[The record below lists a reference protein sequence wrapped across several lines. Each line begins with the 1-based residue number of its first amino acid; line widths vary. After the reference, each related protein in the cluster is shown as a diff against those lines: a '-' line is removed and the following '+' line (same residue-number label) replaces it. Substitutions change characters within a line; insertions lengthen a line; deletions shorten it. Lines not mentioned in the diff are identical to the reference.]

1 MAIPVLNHMDFQQAS
16 EIRNVLL
23 HITGSGSVSG
33 NVAGQII
40 YDSGSVKFNNGSGW
54 VTLSASSGTMS
65 NFIISDGST
74 TQTIADGNTITFT
87 PGEGIDLSVAA
98 TDTVNISAE
107 TATATNLG
115 VAKFSTDNFAV
126 SNGNVTIKDGGV
138 ALAEMADIAD
148 DRVLGNVSGGA
159 AAPSALTAAN
169 IRTLINV
176 ADGAQA
182 NVGTNLSQTTAAGQ
196 LTIASSTG
204 DDIVVAE
211 ATTSI
216 AGLMSTT
223 HHDKLDGIAAG
234 AQVNV
239 SGDSGNAAIYDN
251 SGTPAFKSGITKAEV
266 HTLLNI
272 EDGATADQ
280 TAAEIRTLVGTGN
293 GNFVP
298 SAGSSGTFLAH
309 DGVYRTPTYINNTDI
324 DVNVANL
331 TARLPQITESVTIG
345 DATDVVVTTSG
356 NLVVTGDLTVSGDT
370 ITANVGTLD
379 VEDKNITLNKSAGDS
394 SSTADGAGITIQ
406 DAVDASNDASMSWN
420 AAGDKFVFSHPVD
433 VTGILTATGTSVF
446 ANLDISGDVDVDG
459 TLEADAITV
468 NGSTLQVVVEDHV
481 GAMLDGTETF
491 ISVSYDATDNN
502 LDFVVPVK
510 DEDNMASN
518 AADHLATQQSIKA
531 YVDGQDYKSAA
542 SAAEVQTGSNT
553 AKFVTP
559 DTLAAKSVHSTIDIS
574 DSDFVS
580 NLYAEIEHGLGTEDV
595 IVQLF
600 DSSTKETVL
609 AEVARTDK
617 AGSASTSKI
626 KILFSSAPSND
637 IEVMVTS
644 IKGSTA
650 KTAVYA

>member
-65 NFIISDGST
+65 NFIISDGTT
-74 TQTIADGNTITFT
+74 TQTIADGNTITFA

-107 TATATNLG
+107 KATSSNKG
-115 VAKFSTDNFAV
+115 VASFSSDNFTV
-126 SNGNVTIKDGGV
+126 SDGAVTIKDGGV
-138 ALAEMADIAD
+138 ALAEMANIAD
-148 DRVLGNVSGGA
+148 DRILGNVSGGA

-176 ADGAQA
+176 ADGAQV
-182 NVGTNLSQTTAAGQ
+182 NVGTNLSQTTAASQ
-196 LTIASSTG
+196 LTIESSTG
-204 DDIVVAE
+204 DNIVVAE
-211 ATTSI
+211 ASGTI
-216 AGLMSTT
+216 AGVMSTA
-223 HHDKLDGIAAG
+223 HHDKLDGIAAS
-234 AQVNV
+234 ATAT
-239 SGDSGNAAIYDN
+239 AAPAIENN
-251 SGTPAFKSGITKAEV
+251 SGTPAFATGITKAEV
-266 HTLLNI
+266 HTLLNVS
-272 EDGATADQ
+272 DGAGNTGASM
-280 TAAEIRTLVGTGN
+280 TEGTLRTKLAA
-293 GNFVP
+293 
-298 SAGSSGTFLAH
+298 
-309 DGVYRTPTYINNTDI
+309 
-324 DVNVANL
+324 
-331 TARLPQITESVTIG
+331 ITEAVTIG

-370 ITANVGTLD
+370 VTANVGTLD
-379 VEDKNITLNKSAGDS
+379 VEDKNITLNKASGDS

-406 DAVDASNDASMSWN
+406 DAVDASNDASMTWN
-420 AAGDKFVFSHPVD
+420 ASGDKFVFSHPVD

-446 ANLDISGDVDVDG
+446 TNLDISGDVDVDG

-491 ISVSYDATDNN
+491 IDVSYDATNNN

-518 AADHLATQQSIKA
+518 ADDHLATQQSIKA
-531 YVDGQDYKSAA
+531 YVDGQDYKTAA
-542 SAAEVQTGSNT
+542 SKTEVQAGSNT
-553 AKFVTP
+553 TKFITP
-559 DTLAAKSVHSTIDIS
+559 DTLGAKSVHSTIDVS
-574 DSDFVS
+574 DTDFTS
-580 NLYAEIEHGLGTEDV
+580 NLYAEIEHDLGTEDV

-600 DSSTKETVL
+600 NSSTKETVL

-626 KILFSSAPSND
+626 KIIFSSAPSND
-637 IEVMVTS
+637 IEVMITS
-644 IKGSTA
+644 IKGSTV

>member
-65 NFIISDGST
+65 NFIISDGTT
-74 TQTIADGNTITFT
+74 TQTVADGNTITFT

-107 TATATNLG
+107 DATSSNKGIAS
-115 VAKFSTDNFAV
+115 FSTDNFSV
-126 SNGNVTIKDGGV
+126 SSGAVTIKDGGV
-138 ALAEMADIAD
+138 ALAEMANLANN
-148 DRVLGNVSGGA
+148 RVLGNVSGSA

-169 IRTLINV
+169 IRSLINV
-176 ADGAQA
+176 ADGAQV
-182 NVGTNLSQTTAAGQ
+182 NVGTNLSQTTAAAQ
-196 LTIASSTG
+196 LTIESSTG
-204 DDIVVAE
+204 DDIIVAE
-211 ATTSI
+211 ASSSI

-223 HHDKLDGIAAG
+223 HHDKLDGISASATATAAP
-234 AQVNV
+234 
-239 SGDSGNAAIYDN
+239 AIEN
-251 SGTPAFKSGITKAEV
+251 SSGTPAFATGITKAEV
-266 HTLLNI
+266 QTLLNI
-272 EDGATADQ
+272 SDGAGNTGASM
-280 TAAEIRTLVGTGN
+280 TEGTLRTKLAA
-293 GNFVP
+293 
-298 SAGSSGTFLAH
+298 
-309 DGVYRTPTYINNTDI
+309 
-324 DVNVANL
+324 
-331 TARLPQITESVTIG
+331 ITEAVTIG

-370 ITANVGTLD
+370 VTANVGTLD

-406 DAVDASNDASMSWN
+406 DAVDASTDASMAWN

-468 NGSTLQVVVEDHV
+468 NGSTLQVVVEDTV

-491 ISVSYDATDNN
+491 IDVSYDATDNN

-518 AADHLATQQSIKA
+518 SATHLATQQSIKA

-542 SAAEVQTGSNT
+542 SAAEVQTGTNAT
-553 AKFVTP
+553 KFVTP
-559 DTLAAKSVHSTIDIS
+559 DTLAAKSVHSTIDVS
-574 DSDFVS
+574 NSDFTS

-600 DSSTKETVL
+600 DSSSKETVL

-626 KILFSSAPSND
+626 KIIFSSAPDND
-637 IEVMVTS
+637 IEVMITS

>member
-23 HITGSGSVSG
+23 HITGAGSVSG

-65 NFIISDGST
+65 NFIISDGTT

-107 TATATNLG
+107 DATSSNKG
-115 VAKFSTDNFAV
+115 VASFSTDNFSV
-126 SNGNVTIKDGGV
+126 SSGAVTIKDGGV
-138 ALAEMADIAD
+138 ALAEMANIAD
-148 DRVLGNVSGGA
+148 DRVLGNVSGSA

-176 ADGAQA
+176 ADGAQV
-182 NVGTNLSQTTAAGQ
+182 NVGTNLSQTTAAAQ

-204 DDIVVAE
+204 DNIIVAE
-211 ATTSI
+211 ASSTI

-223 HHDKLDGIAAG
+223 HHDKLDGIEA
-234 AQVNV
+234 N
-239 SGDSGNAAIYDN
+239 
-251 SGTPAFKSGITKAEV
+251 
-266 HTLLNI
+266 
-272 EDGATADQ
+272 ATADQ
-280 TAAEIRTLVGTGN
+280 TASEIKTLVGEGN
-293 GNFVP
+293 GKFVP
-298 SAGSSGTFLAH
+298 AAGSSGEFLKH
-309 DGVYRTPTYINNTDI
+309 DGTFGTPSYTNNTDI
-324 DVNVANL
+324 NVNVANL

-370 ITANVGTLD
+370 VTANVGTLD
-379 VEDKNITLNKSAGDS
+379 VEDKNITLNKASGDS
-394 SSTADGAGITIQ
+394 SSTADGAGLTIQ
-406 DAVDASNDASMSWN
+406 DAVDASTDASILWN
-420 AAGDKFVFSHPVD
+420 ASGDKFVFSHPVD

-491 ISVSYDATDNN
+491 IDVSYDATNNN

-510 DEDNMASN
+510 DEDNMAS
-518 AADHLATQQSIKA
+518 DSAT
-531 YVDGQDYKSAA
+531 
-542 SAAEVQTGSNT
+542 
-553 AKFVTP
+553 F
-559 DTLAAKSVHSTIDIS
+559 
-574 DSDFVS
+574 
-580 NLYAEIEHGLGTEDV
+580 
-595 IVQLF
+595 
-600 DSSTKETVL
+600 
-609 AEVARTDK
+609 
-617 AGSASTSKI
+617 
-626 KILFSSAPSND
+626 
-637 IEVMVTS
+637 
-644 IKGSTA
+644 
-650 KTAVYA
+650 

>member
-23 HITGSGSVSG
+23 HITGAGSVSG

-65 NFIISDGST
+65 NFIISDGTT

-107 TATATNLG
+107 DATSSNKG
-115 VAKFSTDNFAV
+115 VASFSTDNFSV
-126 SNGNVTIKDGGV
+126 SSGAVTIKDGGV
-138 ALAEMADIAD
+138 ALAEMANIAD
-148 DRVLGNVSGGA
+148 DRVLGNVSGSA

-176 ADGAQA
+176 ADGAQV
-182 NVGTNLSQTTAAGQ
+182 NVGTNLSQTTAAAQ

-204 DDIVVAE
+204 DNIIVAE
-211 ATTSI
+211 ASSTI

-223 HHDKLDGIAAG
+223 HHDKLDGIEA
-234 AQVNV
+234 N
-239 SGDSGNAAIYDN
+239 
-251 SGTPAFKSGITKAEV
+251 
-266 HTLLNI
+266 
-272 EDGATADQ
+272 ATADQ
-280 TAAEIRTLVGTGN
+280 TASEIKTLVGEGN
-293 GNFVP
+293 GKFVP
-298 SAGSSGTFLAH
+298 AAGSSGEFLKH
-309 DGVYRTPTYINNTDI
+309 DGTFGTPSYTNNTDI
-324 DVNVANL
+324 NVNVANL

-370 ITANVGTLD
+370 VTANVGTLD
-379 VEDKNITLNKSAGDS
+379 VEDKNITLNKASGDS
-394 SSTADGAGITIQ
+394 SSTADGAGLTIQ
-406 DAVDASNDASMSWN
+406 DAVDASTDASILWN
-420 AAGDKFVFSHPVD
+420 ASGDKFVFSHPVD

-491 ISVSYDATDNN
+491 IDVSYDATNNN

-510 DEDNMASN
+510 DEDNMASDS
-518 AADHLATQQSIKA
+518 ATFLATQQSIKA
-531 YVDGQDYKSAA
+531 YVDGQDYKTAA
-542 SAAEVQTGSNT
+542 SKTEVQTGSNT
-553 AKFVTP
+553 TKFVTP
-559 DTLAAKSVHSTIDIS
+559 DTLGAKSVHSTIDVS
-574 DSDFVS
+574 NSDFVS
-580 NLYAEIEHGLGTEDV
+580 NLYAEVEHGLGTEDV

-600 DSSTKETVL
+600 DSSSKETVL

-626 KILFSSAPSND
+626 KIVFSSAPSSD
-637 IEVMVTS
+637 IEVMITS
-644 IKGSTA
+644 IKGSTV

>member
-23 HITGSGSVSG
+23 HITGAGSVSG

-65 NFIISDGST
+65 NFIISDGTT

-107 TATATNLG
+107 DATSSNKGIAS
-115 VAKFSTDNFAV
+115 FSTDNFSV
-126 SNGNVTIKDGGV
+126 SSGVVTIKDAGV
-138 ALAEMADIAD
+138 ALAEMANLANN
-148 DRVLGNVSGGA
+148 RVLGNVSGSA

-169 IRTLINV
+169 IRSLINV
-176 ADGAQA
+176 ADGAQV
-182 NVGTNLSQTTAAGQ
+182 NVGTNLSQTTAAAQ

-204 DDIVVAE
+204 DDIIVAE
-211 ATTSI
+211 ASGTI

-223 HHDKLDGIAAG
+223 HHDKLDGISASATATAAP
-234 AQVNV
+234 
-239 SGDSGNAAIYDN
+239 AIEN
-251 SGTPAFKSGITKAEV
+251 SSGTPAFATGITKAEV
-266 HTLLNI
+266 QTLLNVG
-272 EDGATADQ
+272 DGAGNTGASM
-280 TAAEIRTLVGTGN
+280 TEGTLRTKLAA
-293 GNFVP
+293 
-298 SAGSSGTFLAH
+298 
-309 DGVYRTPTYINNTDI
+309 
-324 DVNVANL
+324 
-331 TARLPQITESVTIG
+331 ITEAVTIG

-370 ITANVGTLD
+370 VTANVGTLD
-379 VEDKNITLNKSAGDS
+379 VEDKNITLNKSASDS

-406 DAVDASNDASMSWN
+406 DAVDASNDASMTWN

-491 ISVSYDATDNN
+491 IDVSYDATDNN

-518 AADHLATQQSIKA
+518 SATFLATQQSIKA

-542 SAAEVQTGSNT
+542 SAAEVQTGTNT

-559 DTLAAKSVHSTIDIS
+559 DTLAAKSVHSTIDVS
-574 DSDFVS
+574 NSDFTS

-600 DSSTKETVL
+600 DSSSKETVL
-609 AEVARTDK
+609 AEVARKDK
-617 AGSASTSKI
+617 AGNASTSKI
-626 KILFSSAPSND
+626 KIIFSSAPDND
-637 IEVMVTS
+637 IEVMITS

>member
-65 NFIISDGST
+65 NFIISDGTT
-74 TQTIADGNTITFT
+74 TQTIADGNTITFA
-87 PGEGIDLSVAA
+87 PGEGIDLTVAA

-107 TATATNLG
+107 KATSSNKG
-115 VAKFSTDNFAV
+115 VASFSSDNFTV
-126 SNGNVTIKDGGV
+126 SDGAVTIKDGGV
-138 ALAEMADIAD
+138 ALAEMANIAD
-148 DRVLGNVSGGA
+148 DRILGNVSGGA

-176 ADGAQA
+176 ADGAQV
-182 NVGTNLSQTTAAGQ
+182 NVGTNLSQTTAASQ
-196 LTIASSTG
+196 LTIESSTG
-204 DDIVVAE
+204 DNIVVAE
-211 ATTSI
+211 ASGTI
-216 AGLMSTT
+216 AGVMSTA
-223 HHDKLDGIAAG
+223 HHDKLDGIAAS
-234 AQVNV
+234 ATAT
-239 SGDSGNAAIYDN
+239 AAPAIEN
-251 SGTPAFKSGITKAEV
+251 SSGTPAFATGITKAEV
-266 HTLLNI
+266 QTLLNVS
-272 EDGATADQ
+272 DGAGNTGASM
-280 TAAEIRTLVGTGN
+280 TEGTLRTKLAA
-293 GNFVP
+293 
-298 SAGSSGTFLAH
+298 
-309 DGVYRTPTYINNTDI
+309 
-324 DVNVANL
+324 
-331 TARLPQITESVTIG
+331 ITEAVTIG

-370 ITANVGTLD
+370 VTANVGTLD
-379 VEDKNITLNKSAGDS
+379 VEDKNITLNTSSGDS

-406 DAVDASNDASMSWN
+406 DAVDASNDASILWN

-446 ANLDISGDVDVDG
+446 ANLDISGDVDIDG

-491 ISVSYDATDNN
+491 IDVSYDATNNN

-542 SAAEVQTGSNT
+542 SAAEVQAGTNT
-553 AKFVTP
+553 TKFVTP
-559 DTLAAKSVHSTIDIS
+559 DTLAAKSVHSTIDVS
-574 DSDFVS
+574 NSNFAS

-609 AEVARTDK
+609 AEIARTDK

-626 KILFSSAPSND
+626 KIIFSSAPDND
-637 IEVMVTS
+637 IEVMITS
-644 IKGSTA
+644 IKGSTV

>member
-23 HITGSGSVSG
+23 HITGAGSVSG

-65 NFIISDGST
+65 NFIISDGTT

-107 TATATNLG
+107 DATSSNKGIAS
-115 VAKFSTDNFAV
+115 FSTDNFSV
-126 SNGNVTIKDGGV
+126 SSGVVTIKDAGV
-138 ALAEMADIAD
+138 ALAEMANLANN
-148 DRVLGNVSGGA
+148 RVLGNVSGSA

-169 IRTLINV
+169 IRSLINV
-176 ADGAQA
+176 ADGAQV
-182 NVGTNLSQTTAAGQ
+182 NVGTNLSQTTAAAQ

-204 DDIVVAE
+204 DDIIVAE
-211 ATTSI
+211 ASGTI

-223 HHDKLDGIAAG
+223 HHDKLDGISASATATAAP
-234 AQVNV
+234 
-239 SGDSGNAAIYDN
+239 AIEN
-251 SGTPAFKSGITKAEV
+251 SSGTPAFATGITKAEV
-266 HTLLNI
+266 QTLLNVG
-272 EDGATADQ
+272 DGAGNTGASM
-280 TAAEIRTLVGTGN
+280 TEGTLRTKLAA
-293 GNFVP
+293 
-298 SAGSSGTFLAH
+298 
-309 DGVYRTPTYINNTDI
+309 
-324 DVNVANL
+324 
-331 TARLPQITESVTIG
+331 ITEAVTIG

-370 ITANVGTLD
+370 VTANVGTLD
-379 VEDKNITLNKSAGDS
+379 VEDKNITLNKSASDS

-406 DAVDASNDASMSWN
+406 DAVDASNDASMTWN

-481 GAMLDGTETF
+481 GAMLEGTETF
-491 ISVSYDATDNN
+491 IDVSYDATDNN

-518 AADHLATQQSIKA
+518 SATFLATQQSIKA

-542 SAAEVQTGSNT
+542 SAAEVQTGTNT

-559 DTLAAKSVHSTIDIS
+559 DTLASKSVHSTIDVS
-574 DSDFVS
+574 NSDFVS

-600 DSSTKETVL
+600 DSSSKETVL
-609 AEVARTDK
+609 AEVARKDK
-617 AGSASTSKI
+617 AGNASTSKI
-626 KILFSSAPSND
+626 KIIFSSAPDND
-637 IEVMVTS
+637 IEVMITS

>member
-65 NFIISDGST
+65 NFIISDGTT

-107 TATATNLG
+107 DATSSNKGIAS
-115 VAKFSTDNFAV
+115 FSTDNFSV
-126 SNGNVTIKDGGV
+126 SSGAVTIKDGGV
-138 ALAEMADIAD
+138 ALAEMANLANN
-148 DRVLGNVSGGA
+148 RVLGNVSGSA

-169 IRTLINV
+169 IRSLINV
-176 ADGAQA
+176 ADGAQV
-182 NVGTNLSQTTAAGQ
+182 NVGTNLSQTTAAAQ
-196 LTIASSTG
+196 LTIESSTG
-204 DDIVVAE
+204 DDIIVAE
-211 ATTSI
+211 ASSSI

-223 HHDKLDGIAAG
+223 HHDKLDGISASATATAAP
-234 AQVNV
+234 
-239 SGDSGNAAIYDN
+239 AIEN
-251 SGTPAFKSGITKAEV
+251 SSGTPAFATGITKAEV
-266 HTLLNI
+266 QTLLNI
-272 EDGATADQ
+272 SDGAGNTGASM
-280 TAAEIRTLVGTGN
+280 TEGTLRTKLAA
-293 GNFVP
+293 
-298 SAGSSGTFLAH
+298 
-309 DGVYRTPTYINNTDI
+309 
-324 DVNVANL
+324 
-331 TARLPQITESVTIG
+331 ITEAVTIG

-370 ITANVGTLD
+370 VTANVGTLD

-406 DAVDASNDASMSWN
+406 DAVDASTDASMAWN

-468 NGSTLQVVVEDHV
+468 NGSTLQVVVEDTV

-491 ISVSYDATDNN
+491 IDVSYDATDNN

-518 AADHLATQQSIKA
+518 SATHLATQQSIKA

-542 SAAEVQTGSNT
+542 SAAEVQTGTNAT
-553 AKFVTP
+553 KFVTP
-559 DTLAAKSVHSTIDIS
+559 DTLAAKSVHSTIDVS
-574 DSDFVS
+574 NSDFTS

-600 DSSTKETVL
+600 DSSSKETVL

-626 KILFSSAPSND
+626 KIIFSSAPDND
-637 IEVMVTS
+637 IEVMITS

>member
-65 NFIISDGST
+65 NFIISDGTT

-107 TATATNLG
+107 TATATNL
-115 VAKFSTDNFAV
+115 VVDKFSTDNFAV
-126 SNGNVTIKDGGV
+126 SSGNVTIQDGGV

-176 ADGAQA
+176 ADGAQV
-182 NVGTNLSQTTAAGQ
+182 NVGTNLSQTTAAAQ

-211 ATTSI
+211 ASGTI

-223 HHDKLDGIAAG
+223 HHDKLDGISASATATAAP
-234 AQVNV
+234 AIEN
-239 SGDSGNAAIYDN
+239 SG
-251 SGTPAFKSGITKAEV
+251 GTPAFATGITKAEV
-266 HTLLNI
+266 QSLLNVS
-272 EDGATADQ
+272 DGAGNTGASM
-280 TAAEIRTLVGTGN
+280 TEGTLRTKLAA
-293 GNFVP
+293 
-298 SAGSSGTFLAH
+298 
-309 DGVYRTPTYINNTDI
+309 
-324 DVNVANL
+324 
-331 TARLPQITESVTIG
+331 ITEAVTIG

-370 ITANVGTLD
+370 VTANVGTLD

-394 SSTADGAGITIQ
+394 SSTADGAGLTIQ
-406 DAVDASNDASMSWN
+406 DAVDASNDASILWN

-446 ANLDISGDVDVDG
+446 ASLDISGDVDVDG

-518 AADHLATQQSIKA
+518 AADYLATQQSIKA

-553 AKFVTP
+553 TKFVTP
-559 DTLAAKSVHSTIDIS
+559 DTLAAKSVHSTIDVS
-574 DSDFVS
+574 DSNFVS
-580 NLYAEIEHGLGTEDV
+580 NLYAEVEHGLGTEDV

-600 DSSTKETVL
+600 DSSSKETVL

-626 KILFSSAPSND
+626 KIIFSSAPSND

>member
-23 HITGSGSVSG
+23 HITGAGSVSG

-65 NFIISDGST
+65 NFIISDGTT

-107 TATATNLG
+107 DATSSNKGIAS
-115 VAKFSTDNFAV
+115 FSTDNFSV
-126 SNGNVTIKDGGV
+126 SSGVVTIKDAGV
-138 ALAEMADIAD
+138 ALAEMANLANN
-148 DRVLGNVSGGA
+148 RVLGNVSGSA

-169 IRTLINV
+169 IRSLINV
-176 ADGAQA
+176 ADGAQV
-182 NVGTNLSQTTAAGQ
+182 NVGTNLSQTTAAAQ

-204 DDIVVAE
+204 DDIIVAE
-211 ATTSI
+211 ASGTI

-223 HHDKLDGIAAG
+223 HHDKLDGISASATATAAP
-234 AQVNV
+234 
-239 SGDSGNAAIYDN
+239 AIEN
-251 SGTPAFKSGITKAEV
+251 SSGTPAFATGITKAEV
-266 HTLLNI
+266 QTLLNVG
-272 EDGATADQ
+272 DGAGNTGASM
-280 TAAEIRTLVGTGN
+280 TEGTLRTKLAA
-293 GNFVP
+293 
-298 SAGSSGTFLAH
+298 
-309 DGVYRTPTYINNTDI
+309 
-324 DVNVANL
+324 
-331 TARLPQITESVTIG
+331 ITEAVTIG

-370 ITANVGTLD
+370 VTANVGTLD
-379 VEDKNITLNKSAGDS
+379 VEDKNITLNKSASDS

-406 DAVDASNDASMSWN
+406 DAVDASNDASMTWN

-491 ISVSYDATDNN
+491 IDVSYDATDNN

-518 AADHLATQQSIKA
+518 SATFLATQQSIKA

-542 SAAEVQTGSNT
+542 SAAEVQTGTNT

-559 DTLAAKSVHSTIDIS
+559 DTLAAKSVHSTIDVS
-574 DSDFVS
+574 NSDFVS

-600 DSSTKETVL
+600 DSSSKETVL
-609 AEVARTDK
+609 AEVARKDK
-617 AGSASTSKI
+617 AGNASTSKI
-626 KILFSSAPSND
+626 KIIFSSAPDND
-637 IEVMVTS
+637 IEVMITS

>member
-65 NFIISDGST
+65 NFIISDGTT

-126 SNGNVTIKDGGV
+126 SSGNVTIKDGGV

-176 ADGAQA
+176 ADGAQV
-182 NVGTNLSQTTAAGQ
+182 NVGTNLSQTTAAAQ

-211 ATTSI
+211 ASGTI

-223 HHDKLDGIAAG
+223 HHDKLDGISASATATAAP
-234 AQVNV
+234 AIEN
-239 SGDSGNAAIYDN
+239 SG
-251 SGTPAFKSGITKAEV
+251 GTPAFATGITKAEV
-266 HTLLNI
+266 QSLLNVS
-272 EDGATADQ
+272 DGAGNTGASM
-280 TAAEIRTLVGTGN
+280 TEGTLRTKLAA
-293 GNFVP
+293 
-298 SAGSSGTFLAH
+298 
-309 DGVYRTPTYINNTDI
+309 
-324 DVNVANL
+324 
-331 TARLPQITESVTIG
+331 ITEAVTIG

-370 ITANVGTLD
+370 VTANVGTLD

-394 SSTADGAGITIQ
+394 SSTADGAGLTIQ
-406 DAVDASNDASMSWN
+406 DAVDASNDASILWN

-446 ANLDISGDVDVDG
+446 ASLDISGDVDVDG

-518 AADHLATQQSIKA
+518 AADYLATQQSIKA

-553 AKFVTP
+553 TKFVTP
-559 DTLAAKSVHSTIDIS
+559 DTLAAKSVHSTIDVS
-574 DSDFVS
+574 DSNFVS
-580 NLYAEIEHGLGTEDV
+580 NLYAEVEHGLGTEDV

-600 DSSTKETVL
+600 DSSSKETVL

-626 KILFSSAPSND
+626 KIIFSSAPSND

>member
-65 NFIISDGST
+65 NFIISDGTT

-107 TATATNLG
+107 DATSSNKGIAS
-115 VAKFSTDNFAV
+115 FSTDNFSV
-126 SNGNVTIKDGGV
+126 SSGAVTIKDGGV
-138 ALAEMADIAD
+138 ALAEMADLANN
-148 DRVLGNVSGGA
+148 RVLGNVSGSA

-169 IRTLINV
+169 IRSLINV
-176 ADGAQA
+176 ADGAQV
-182 NVGTNLSQTTAAGQ
+182 NVGTNLSQTTAAAQ
-196 LTIASSTG
+196 LTIESSTG
-204 DDIVVAE
+204 DDIIVAE
-211 ATTSI
+211 ASSSI

-223 HHDKLDGIAAG
+223 HHDKLDGISASATATAAP
-234 AQVNV
+234 
-239 SGDSGNAAIYDN
+239 AIEN
-251 SGTPAFKSGITKAEV
+251 SSGTPAFATGITKAEV
-266 HTLLNI
+266 QTLLNI
-272 EDGATADQ
+272 SDGAGNTGASM
-280 TAAEIRTLVGTGN
+280 TEGTLRTKLAA
-293 GNFVP
+293 
-298 SAGSSGTFLAH
+298 
-309 DGVYRTPTYINNTDI
+309 
-324 DVNVANL
+324 
-331 TARLPQITESVTIG
+331 ITEAVTIG

-370 ITANVGTLD
+370 VTANVGTLD

-406 DAVDASNDASMSWN
+406 DAVDASTDASMAWN

-468 NGSTLQVVVEDHV
+468 NGSTLQVVVEDTV

-491 ISVSYDATDNN
+491 IDVSYDATDNN

-518 AADHLATQQSIKA
+518 SATHLATQQSIKA

-542 SAAEVQTGSNT
+542 SAAEVQTGTNAT
-553 AKFVTP
+553 KFVTP
-559 DTLAAKSVHSTIDIS
+559 DTLAAKSVHSTIDVS
-574 DSDFVS
+574 NSDFTS

-600 DSSTKETVL
+600 DSSSKETVL

-626 KILFSSAPSND
+626 KIIFSSAPDND
-637 IEVMVTS
+637 IEVMITS

>member
-65 NFIISDGST
+65 NFIISDGTT

-126 SNGNVTIKDGGV
+126 SSGNVTIKDGGV

-176 ADGAQA
+176 ADGAQV
-182 NVGTNLSQTTAAGQ
+182 NVGTNLSQTTAAAQ

-211 ATTSI
+211 ASGTI

-223 HHDKLDGIAAG
+223 HHDKLDGISASATATAAP
-234 AQVNV
+234 AIEN
-239 SGDSGNAAIYDN
+239 SG
-251 SGTPAFKSGITKAEV
+251 GTPAFATGITKAEV
-266 HTLLNI
+266 QSLLNVS
-272 EDGATADQ
+272 DGAGNTGASM
-280 TAAEIRTLVGTGN
+280 TEGTLRTKLAA
-293 GNFVP
+293 
-298 SAGSSGTFLAH
+298 
-309 DGVYRTPTYINNTDI
+309 
-324 DVNVANL
+324 
-331 TARLPQITESVTIG
+331 ITEAVTIG

-370 ITANVGTLD
+370 VTANVGTLD

-394 SSTADGAGITIQ
+394 SSTADGAGLTIQ
-406 DAVDASNDASMSWN
+406 DAVDASNDASILWN

-446 ANLDISGDVDVDG
+446 ASLDISGDVDVDG

-518 AADHLATQQSIKA
+518 AADYLATQQSIKA

-553 AKFVTP
+553 TKFVTP
-559 DTLAAKSVHSTIDIS
+559 DTLAAKSVHSTIDVS
-574 DSDFVS
+574 DSNFVS
-580 NLYAEIEHGLGTEDV
+580 NLYAEVEHGLGTEDV

-600 DSSTKETVL
+600 DSSSKETVL

-617 AGSASTSKI
+617 TGSASTSKI
-626 KILFSSAPSND
+626 KIIFSSAPSND

>member
-65 NFIISDGST
+65 NFIISDGTT

-126 SNGNVTIKDGGV
+126 SSGNVTIKDGGV

-176 ADGAQA
+176 ADGAQV
-182 NVGTNLSQTTAAGQ
+182 NVGTNLSQTTAAAQ

-211 ATTSI
+211 ASGTI

-223 HHDKLDGIAAG
+223 HHDKLDGISASATATAAP
-234 AQVNV
+234 AIEN
-239 SGDSGNAAIYDN
+239 SG
-251 SGTPAFKSGITKAEV
+251 GTPAFATGITKAEV
-266 HTLLNI
+266 QSLLNVS
-272 EDGATADQ
+272 DGAGNTGASM
-280 TAAEIRTLVGTGN
+280 TEGTLRTKLAA
-293 GNFVP
+293 
-298 SAGSSGTFLAH
+298 
-309 DGVYRTPTYINNTDI
+309 
-324 DVNVANL
+324 
-331 TARLPQITESVTIG
+331 ITEAVTIG

-370 ITANVGTLD
+370 VTANVGTLD

-394 SSTADGAGITIQ
+394 SSTADGAGLTIQ
-406 DAVDASNDASMSWN
+406 DAVDASNDASILWN

-446 ANLDISGDVDVDG
+446 ASLDISGDVDVDG

-518 AADHLATQQSIKA
+518 
-531 YVDGQDYKSAA
+531 VDGQDYKSAA

-553 AKFVTP
+553 TKFVTP
-559 DTLAAKSVHSTIDIS
+559 DTLAAKSVHSTIDVS
-574 DSDFVS
+574 DSNFVS
-580 NLYAEIEHGLGTEDV
+580 NLYAEVEHGLGTEDV

-600 DSSTKETVL
+600 DSSSKETVL

-626 KILFSSAPSND
+626 KIIFSSAPSND

>member
-65 NFIISDGST
+65 NFIISDGTT
-74 TQTIADGNTITFT
+74 TQTVADGNTITFT

-107 TATATNLG
+107 DATSSNKGIAS
-115 VAKFSTDNFAV
+115 FSTDNFSV
-126 SNGNVTIKDGGV
+126 SSGAVTIKDGGV
-138 ALAEMADIAD
+138 ALAEMADLANN
-148 DRVLGNVSGGA
+148 RVLGNVSGSA

-169 IRTLINV
+169 IRSLINV
-176 ADGAQA
+176 ADGAQV
-182 NVGTNLSQTTAAGQ
+182 NVGTNLSQTTAAAQ
-196 LTIASSTG
+196 LTIESSTG
-204 DDIVVAE
+204 DDIIVAE
-211 ATTSI
+211 ASSSI

-223 HHDKLDGIAAG
+223 HHDKLDGISASATATAAP
-234 AQVNV
+234 
-239 SGDSGNAAIYDN
+239 AIEN
-251 SGTPAFKSGITKAEV
+251 SSGTPAFATGITKAEV
-266 HTLLNI
+266 QTLLNI
-272 EDGATADQ
+272 SDGAGNTGASM
-280 TAAEIRTLVGTGN
+280 TEGTLRTKLAA
-293 GNFVP
+293 
-298 SAGSSGTFLAH
+298 
-309 DGVYRTPTYINNTDI
+309 
-324 DVNVANL
+324 
-331 TARLPQITESVTIG
+331 ITEAVTIG

-370 ITANVGTLD
+370 VTANVGTLD

-406 DAVDASNDASMSWN
+406 DAVDASTDASMAWN

-468 NGSTLQVVVEDHV
+468 NGSTLQVVVEDTV

-491 ISVSYDATDNN
+491 IDVSYDATDNN

-518 AADHLATQQSIKA
+518 SATHLATQQSIKA

-542 SAAEVQTGSNT
+542 SAAEVQTGTNAT
-553 AKFVTP
+553 KFVTP
-559 DTLAAKSVHSTIDIS
+559 DTLAAKSVHSTIDVS
-574 DSDFVS
+574 NSDFTS

-600 DSSTKETVL
+600 DSSSKETVL

-626 KILFSSAPSND
+626 KIIFSSAPDND
-637 IEVMVTS
+637 IEVMITS

>member
-23 HITGSGSVSG
+23 HITGAGSVSG

-65 NFIISDGST
+65 NFIISDGTT

-107 TATATNLG
+107 DATSSNKG
-115 VAKFSTDNFAV
+115 VASFSTDNFSV
-126 SNGNVTIKDGGV
+126 SSGAVTIKDGGV
-138 ALAEMADIAD
+138 ALAEMANLANN
-148 DRVLGNVSGGA
+148 RVLGNVSGSA

-169 IRTLINV
+169 IRSLINV
-176 ADGAQA
+176 ADGAQV
-182 NVGTNLSQTTAAGQ
+182 NVATNLSQTTAAAQ

-204 DDIVVAE
+204 DNIVVAE
-211 ATTSI
+211 ASGTI

-223 HHDKLDGIAAG
+223 HHDKLDGISASATATAAP
-234 AQVNV
+234 
-239 SGDSGNAAIYDN
+239 AIEN
-251 SGTPAFKSGITKAEV
+251 SSGTPAFASGITKAEV
-266 HTLLNI
+266 QSLLNI
-272 EDGATADQ
+272 SDGAGNTGVSMTEA
-280 TAAEIRTLVGTGN
+280 TLRTKLAA
-293 GNFVP
+293 
-298 SAGSSGTFLAH
+298 
-309 DGVYRTPTYINNTDI
+309 
-324 DVNVANL
+324 
-331 TARLPQITESVTIG
+331 ITEAVTIG

-370 ITANVGTLD
+370 VTANVGTLD
-379 VEDKNITLNKSAGDS
+379 VEDKNITLNKSASDS

-406 DAVDASNDASMSWN
+406 DAVNATTDASMTWN
-420 AAGDKFVFSHPVD
+420 ASGDKFVFSHPVD

-446 ANLDISGDVDVDG
+446 DSLDISGDVDVDG

-468 NGSTLQVVVEDHV
+468 NGETLQVVVEDHV

-491 ISVSYDATDNN
+491 IDVSYDATNNN

-518 AADHLATQQSIKA
+518 SATFLATQQSIKA

-542 SAAEVQTGSNT
+542 SAAEVQTGTNT
-553 AKFVTP
+553 TKFVTP
-559 DTLAAKSVHSTIDIS
+559 DTLAAKSVHSTIDVS
-574 DSDFVS
+574 DSDFTS

-609 AEVARTDK
+609 AEVARKDK
-617 AGSASTSKI
+617 AGNASTSKI
-626 KILFSSAPSND
+626 KIIFSSAPSAD
-637 IEVMVTS
+637 IEVMITS

>member
-65 NFIISDGST
+65 NFIISDGTT
-74 TQTIADGNTITFT
+74 TQTIADGNTITFA
-87 PGEGIDLSVAA
+87 PGEGIDLTVAA

-107 TATATNLG
+107 KATSSNKG
-115 VAKFSTDNFAV
+115 VASFSSDNFTV
-126 SNGNVTIKDGGV
+126 SDGAVTIKDGGV
-138 ALAEMADIAD
+138 ALAEMANIAD
-148 DRVLGNVSGGA
+148 DRILGNVSGGA

-176 ADGAQA
+176 ADGAQV
-182 NVGTNLSQTTAAGQ
+182 NVGTNLSQTTAASQ
-196 LTIASSTG
+196 LTIESSTG
-204 DDIVVAE
+204 DNIVVAE
-211 ATTSI
+211 ASGTI
-216 AGLMSTT
+216 AGVMSTA
-223 HHDKLDGIAAG
+223 HHDKLDGIAAS
-234 AQVNV
+234 ATAT
-239 SGDSGNAAIYDN
+239 AAPAIEN
-251 SGTPAFKSGITKAEV
+251 SSGTPAFATGITKAEV
-266 HTLLNI
+266 QTLLNVS
-272 EDGATADQ
+272 DGAGNTGASM
-280 TAAEIRTLVGTGN
+280 TEGTLRTKLAA
-293 GNFVP
+293 
-298 SAGSSGTFLAH
+298 
-309 DGVYRTPTYINNTDI
+309 
-324 DVNVANL
+324 
-331 TARLPQITESVTIG
+331 ITEAVTIG

-370 ITANVGTLD
+370 VTANVGTLD
-379 VEDKNITLNKSAGDS
+379 VEDKNITLNTSSGDS

-406 DAVDASNDASMSWN
+406 DAVDASNDASILWN

-446 ANLDISGDVDVDG
+446 ANLDISGDVDIDG

-491 ISVSYDATDNN
+491 IDVSYDATNNN

-542 SAAEVQTGSNT
+542 SAAEVQAGTNT
-553 AKFVTP
+553 TKFVTP
-559 DTLAAKSVHSTIDIS
+559 DTLAAKSVHSTIDVS
-574 DSDFVS
+574 NSNFVS

-609 AEVARTDK
+609 AEIARTDK

-626 KILFSSAPSND
+626 KIIFSSTPDND
-637 IEVMVTS
+637 IEVMITS
-644 IKGSTA
+644 IKGSTV

>member
-23 HITGSGSVSG
+23 HITGAGSVSG

-65 NFIISDGST
+65 NFIISDGTT

-107 TATATNLG
+107 LASSSNKG
-115 VAKFSTDNFAV
+115 VASFSTDNFSV
-126 SNGNVTIKDGGV
+126 SSGVVTIKDGGV
-138 ALAEMADIAD
+138 AVAEMANLANNT
-148 DRVLGNVSGGA
+148 VLGNVSGSA
-159 AAPSALTAAN
+159 AAPSALTKAN
-169 IRTLINV
+169 LLTLLNV
-176 ADGAQA
+176 ADGAQV
-182 NVGTNLSQTTAAGQ
+182 NVATNLSQTTAAAQ

-204 DDIVVAE
+204 DNIVVAE
-211 ATTSI
+211 ASGTI

-223 HHDKLDGIAAG
+223 HHDKLDGISASATATAAP
-234 AQVNV
+234 
-239 SGDSGNAAIYDN
+239 AIENN
-251 SGTPAFKSGITKAEV
+251 SGTPVFATGITKAEV
-266 HTLLNI
+266 HTLLNVS
-272 EDGATADQ
+272 DGAGNTGASM
-280 TAAEIRTLVGTGN
+280 TEGTLRTKLAA
-293 GNFVP
+293 
-298 SAGSSGTFLAH
+298 
-309 DGVYRTPTYINNTDI
+309 
-324 DVNVANL
+324 
-331 TARLPQITESVTIG
+331 ITEAVTIG

-370 ITANVGTLD
+370 VTANVGTLD
-379 VEDKNITLNKSAGDS
+379 VEDKNITLNKSASDS

-406 DAVDASNDASMSWN
+406 DAVNASTDASMTWN

-446 ANLDISGDVDVDG
+446 ASLDISGDVDVDG

-491 ISVSYDATDNN
+491 IDVSYDATNNN

-518 AADHLATQQSIKA
+518 SATFLATQQSIKA

-542 SAAEVQTGSNT
+542 SAAEVQTGTNT
-553 AKFVTP
+553 TKFVTP
-559 DTLAAKSVHSTIDIS
+559 DTLAAKSVHSTIDVS
-574 DSDFVS
+574 DTNFTS
-580 NLYAEIEHGLGTEDV
+580 NLYAEIDHGLGTEDV

-626 KILFSSAPSND
+626 KIIFSSAPSND
-637 IEVMVTS
+637 IEVMITS

>member
-65 NFIISDGST
+65 NFIISDGTT

-126 SNGNVTIKDGGV
+126 SSGNVTIKDGGV

-176 ADGAQA
+176 ADGAQV
-182 NVGTNLSQTTAAGQ
+182 NVGTNLSQTTAAAQ

-223 HHDKLDGIAAG
+223 HHDKLDGIAAS
-234 AQVNV
+234 ATAT
-239 SGDSGNAAIYDN
+239 AAPAIEN
-251 SGTPAFKSGITKAEV
+251 SSGTPAFATGITKAEV
-266 HTLLNI
+266 QSLLNVS
-272 EDGATADQ
+272 DGAGNTGASM
-280 TAAEIRTLVGTGN
+280 TEATLRTKLAA
-293 GNFVP
+293 
-298 SAGSSGTFLAH
+298 
-309 DGVYRTPTYINNTDI
+309 
-324 DVNVANL
+324 
-331 TARLPQITESVTIG
+331 ITEAVTIG

-370 ITANVGTLD
+370 VTANVGTLD

-394 SSTADGAGITIQ
+394 SSTADGAGLTIQ
-406 DAVDASNDASMSWN
+406 DAVDASNDASILWN

-491 ISVSYDATDNN
+491 ITVSYDATDNN

-518 AADHLATQQSIKA
+518 AADYLATQQSIKA

-559 DTLAAKSVHSTIDIS
+559 DTLAAKSVHSTIDVS
-574 DSDFVS
+574 DSNFVS
-580 NLYAEIEHGLGTEDV
+580 NLYAEVEHGLGTEDV

-600 DSSTKETVL
+600 DSSSKETVL

-626 KILFSSAPSND
+626 KIIFSSAPSND

>member
-23 HITGSGSVSG
+23 HITGAGSVSG

-65 NFIISDGST
+65 NFIISDGTT

-107 TATATNLG
+107 DATSSNKG
-115 VAKFSTDNFAV
+115 VASFSTDNFSV
-126 SNGNVTIKDGGV
+126 SSGAVTIKDGGV
-138 ALAEMADIAD
+138 ALAEMANIAD
-148 DRVLGNVSGGA
+148 DRVLGNVSGSA

-176 ADGAQA
+176 ADGAQV
-182 NVGTNLSQTTAAGQ
+182 NVGTNLSQTTAAAQ

-204 DDIVVAE
+204 DNIIVAE
-211 ATTSI
+211 ASSTI

-223 HHDKLDGIAAG
+223 HHDKLDGIEA
-234 AQVNV
+234 N
-239 SGDSGNAAIYDN
+239 
-251 SGTPAFKSGITKAEV
+251 
-266 HTLLNI
+266 
-272 EDGATADQ
+272 ATADQ
-280 TAAEIRTLVGTGN
+280 TASEIKTLVGEGN
-293 GNFVP
+293 GKFVP
-298 SAGSSGTFLAH
+298 AAGSSGEFLKH
-309 DGVYRTPTYINNTDI
+309 DGTFGTPSYTNNTDI
-324 DVNVANL
+324 NVNVANL

-370 ITANVGTLD
+370 VTANVGTLD
-379 VEDKNITLNKSAGDS
+379 VEDKNITLNKASGDS
-394 SSTADGAGITIQ
+394 SSTADGAGLTIQ
-406 DAVDASNDASMSWN
+406 DAVDASTDASILWN
-420 AAGDKFVFSHPVD
+420 ASGDKFVFSHPVD

-491 ISVSYDATDNN
+491 IDVSYDATNNN

-510 DEDNMASN
+510 DEDNMASDS
-518 AADHLATQQSIKA
+518 ATFLATQQSIKA
-531 YVDGQDYKSAA
+531 YVDGQDYKTAA
-542 SAAEVQTGSNT
+542 TKTEVQTGSNT
-553 AKFVTP
+553 TKFVTP
-559 DTLAAKSVHSTIDIS
+559 DTLGAKSVHSTIDVS
-574 DSDFVS
+574 NSDFVS
-580 NLYAEIEHGLGTEDV
+580 NLYAEVEHGLGTEDV

-600 DSSTKETVL
+600 DSSSKETVL

-626 KILFSSAPSND
+626 KIVFSSAPSSD
-637 IEVMVTS
+637 IEVMITS
-644 IKGSTA
+644 IKGSTV